1 MNKSAEKRAQTFINK
16 TWCYICFYNVEYI
29 NEIALSIDKRR
40 FWSIMCQ
47 ANDIRDMDDYKK
59 VKNLKNT
66 IKLQLKI

>member
-1 MNKSAEKRAQTFINK
+1 
-16 TWCYICFYNVEYI
+16 
-29 NEIALSIDKRR
+29 
-40 FWSIMCQ
+40 MCQ